1 MNTGLS
7 TKNAP
12 SASVVL
18 PHYIYGAV
26 AFLVVSIMM
35 FYSAS
40 NLTTMFIGPNILGLA
55 HMVVLGWI
63 TMVIF
68 GALYQLIPVVM
79 EVKLYSEKMAYFSFL
94 ALGIGNIV
102 LVSGFWQTYTS
113 PTLFSLIGGMLV
125 VLSIII
131 FALNVIQTAKQSP
144 VKTVENNFI
153 LASVFWLLGTVF
165 FGIFILFNNAHHF
178 ITISPLD
185 ILKAHAASGLIGWFM
200 MLVMGVASTLLPMF
214 FIVHNLNKK
223 FIKASFYFTNIG
235 LFFFILSS
243 VFTILP
249 GLNIIA
255 ALSVFIGIFLFARY
269 NYDAYKRRL
278 RKKLDIGMKLSVVS
292 FIYLAI
298 SVISGLVLI
307 FTSSY
312 FPQLMISLSIIF
324 GFSLLLGFFTSL
336 ILGQMYKTLP
346 FIVWLAKYQDKVG
359 KYKIPLPA
367 DLYSE
372 KVAEGHYYSFVL
384 GSSLAIIGIIFTIK
398 LLIQI
403 AAIAYAVTAIL
414 YLYNTIRIV
423 LHKEN
428 LKPLK
433 Q

>member
-18 PHYIYGAV
+18 PHYIYSAV
-26 AFLVVSIMM
+26 AFLVVSILMY
-35 FYSAS
+35 FSAS
-40 NLTTMFIGPNILGLA
+40 NLTSMFIGPSILGLT

-63 TMVIF
+63 TMVIY

-79 EVKLYSEKMAYFSFL
+79 EVKLYSEKMTYFSFA

-113 PTLFSLIGGMLV
+113 PTLFSLIGGLLV

-131 FALNVIQTAKQSP
+131 FALNVILTAKRSP
-144 VKTVENNFI
+144 VKTMENNFI
-153 LASVFWLLGTVF
+153 IASVFWLLLTVF
-165 FGIFILFNNAHHF
+165 FGLFILFNNAHHF
-178 ITISPLD
+178 ITVSPLD
-185 ILKAHAASGLIGWFM
+185 ILKAHAALGIIGWFM

-223 FIKASFYFTNIG
+223 FINASFYFTNIG
-235 LFFFILSS
+235 LLFFIVSS
-243 VFTILP
+243 LFNFIP
-249 GLNIIA
+249 GLNAIA
-255 ALSVFIGIFLFARY
+255 ALSIFIGIFLFARY

-278 RKKLDIGMKLSVVS
+278 RKKLDTGMKLSVVS

-298 SVISGLVLI
+298 SVISGLLLI
-307 FTSSY
+307 FVSPY
-312 FPQLMISLSIIF
+312 FPELMVPFSIIF

-346 FIVWLAKYQDKVG
+346 FIVWLARYQDKVG
-359 KYKIPLPA
+359 KFKTPLPA

-372 KVAEGHYYSFVL
+372 KVAEGHYYSFVIA
-384 GSSLAIIGIIFTIK
+384 SALAIVGILFSVEI
-398 LLIQI
+398 LIQI
-403 AAIAYAVTAIL
+403 AAMAYAVTALL

-433 Q
+433 

>member
-18 PHYIYGAV
+18 PHYIYSAV
-26 AFLVVSIMM
+26 AFLVVSILM
-35 FYSAS
+35 FFSAS
-40 NLTTMFIGPNILGLA
+40 NLTSMFIGPSILGLT

-63 TMVIF
+63 TMVIY

-79 EVKLYSEKMAYFSFL
+79 EVKLYSEKMTYFSFA

-113 PTLFSLIGGMLV
+113 PTLFSLIGGLLV

-131 FALNVIQTAKQSP
+131 FALNVIFTAKRSP
-144 VKTVENNFI
+144 VKTMENNFI
-153 LASVFWLLGTVF
+153 IASVFWLLLTVF
-165 FGIFILFNNAHHF
+165 FGLFILFNNAHHF
-178 ITISPLD
+178 ITVSPLD
-185 ILKAHAASGLIGWFM
+185 ILKAHAALGIIGWFM

-223 FIKASFYFTNIG
+223 FINASFYFTNIG
-235 LFFFILSS
+235 LLFFIVSS
-243 VFTILP
+243 LFNFIP
-249 GLNIIA
+249 GLNAIA
-255 ALSVFIGIFLFARY
+255 ALSIFIGIFLFARY

-278 RKKLDIGMKLSVVS
+278 RKKLDTGMKLSVVS

-298 SVISGLVLI
+298 SVISGLLLI
-307 FTSSY
+307 FVSPY
-312 FPQLMISLSIIF
+312 FPQLMVPFSIIF

-346 FIVWLAKYQDKVG
+346 FIVWLARYQDKVG
-359 KYKIPLPA
+359 KFKTPLPA

-372 KVAEGHYYSFVL
+372 KVAEGHYYSFVIA
-384 GSSLAIIGIIFTIK
+384 SALAIVGILFSVEI
-398 LLIQI
+398 LIQI
-403 AAIAYAVTAIL
+403 AALAYAVTALL

-433 Q
+433 

>member
-12 SASVVL
+12 SSSVVL

-35 FYSAS
+35 YFSAA
-40 NLTTMFIGPNILGLA
+40 NLTNMYIGPNILGLA
-55 HMVVLGWI
+55 HMAVLGWV
-63 TMVIF
+63 TMIIF

-79 EVKLYSEKMAYFSFL
+79 EVKLHSENMSYFSF
-94 ALGIGNIV
+94 ASLGIGNIV

-113 PTLFSLIGGMLV
+113 PTLFSLIGGILV
-125 VLSIII
+125 FLAIIV
-131 FALNVIQTAKQSP
+131 FAINVIKTALKSP
-144 VKTVENNFI
+144 VKSTENNFI
-153 LASVFWLLGTVF
+153 IASVFWLLTTVF
-165 FGIFILFNNAHHF
+165 IGLFVLFNNAHNF
-178 ITISPLD
+178 VSISPLD

-200 MLVMGVASTLLPMF
+200 MLVIGVASTLLPMF

-223 FIKASFYFTNIG
+223 FINASFYATNIG
-235 LFFFILSS
+235 LAVYVVSSIFNISPWLNTVAIIS
-243 VFTILP
+243 VFT
-249 GLNIIA
+249 
-255 ALSVFIGIFLFARY
+255 GIFLFARY

-278 RKKLDIGMKLSVVS
+278 RKKLDVGMKLSVVS
-292 FIYLAI
+292 FIYLSI
-298 SVISGLVLI
+298 SVLSGLALI
-307 FTSSY
+307 FLASSY
-312 FPQLMISLSIIF
+312 TQIMVPLSIVF
-324 GFSLLLGFFTSL
+324 GFSLILGFFSSL

-359 KYKIPLPA
+359 KFKTPLPA

-384 GSSLAIIGIIFTIK
+384 GSALAISGILFSVE

-403 AAIAYAVTAIL
+403 ASVAYGVTALL
-414 YLYNTIRIV
+414 YLYNTLRIV

-428 LKPLK
+428 IKPLK
-433 Q
+433 